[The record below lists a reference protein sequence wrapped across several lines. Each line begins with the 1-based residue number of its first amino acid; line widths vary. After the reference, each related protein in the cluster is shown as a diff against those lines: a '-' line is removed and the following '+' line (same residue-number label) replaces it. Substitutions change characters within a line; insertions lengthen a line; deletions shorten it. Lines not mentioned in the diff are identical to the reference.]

1 MHPKPI
7 QWPTL
12 YTFQWL
18 GVRRHDFD
26 IAVYCLRG
34 WQYVCYNAKVINYM
48 TCRRPAPRASPQL
61 CHLKQAV
68 LFIGQ
73 YINRVS
79 PDIAPRHPY
88 KWTMLLSGSYTLPA
102 TLVIYTACVQFF
114 VEIVLGNHQRL
125 KVYNILYSHPNSLY
139 VLQSYSRFIY
149 NSIVNKCKY
158 YNVILVISHGSAY
171 LQVLLNL

>member
-1 MHPKPI
+1 MAKIYLSTPWFHRG
-7 QWPTL
+7 
-12 YTFQWL
+12 Y
-18 GVRRHDFD
+18 HFD
-26 IAVYCLRG
+26 IPVYCLRG

-79 PDIAPRHPY
+79 PDIAPRQPY
-88 KWTMLLSGSYTLPA
+88 KWTMLLYASHTLPA

-114 VEIVLGNHQRL
+114 VELVLGNHQRL
-125 KVYNILYSHPNSLY
+125 KAYNIRQQLLC
-139 VLQSYSRFIY
+139 VESYNTRFIY
-149 NSIVNKCKY
+149 SS
-158 YNVILVISHGSAY
+158 LVINTATK
-171 LQVLLNL
+171 LM